1 MSITSREPLIERS
14 AAWPDVHAALV
25 GAQKSNRNAPA
36 YSRWVNRPVGRVF
49 AATAY
54 KLGLS
59 PNAISI
65 ISAACS
71 FTALVVLAMAQPTL
85 GTGLLVAALL
95 VLGYALDSA
104 DGQVARLAGGGSAR
118 GEWLDHMIDA
128 VKTSAFH
135 LAVLIMWFRNLGD
148 WPQWTLLI
156 PLAFALQSSVWFFGI
171 IVTDLL
177 LRVAGKK
184 AQTLAVDEGRQRL
197 WTSLVGI
204 PADYGVLC
212 VSMALLGWFDGWR
225 VLYALLALA
234 NVLILAVQLVRW
246 YRRF

>member
-1 MSITSREPLIERS
+1 MSIASREPLIERS
-14 AAWPDVHAALV
+14 AEWSDVHAALV

-54 KLGLS
+54 KWGLS

-71 FTALVVLAMAQPTL
+71 FTALIVLALATPSL
-85 GTGLLVAALL
+85 GSGLLVAALL

-104 DGQVARLAGGGSAR
+104 DGQVARLSGGGSAR
-118 GEWLDHMIDA
+118 GEWLDHMFDA

-148 WPQWTLLI
+148 WPEWTLLI
-156 PLAFALQSSVWFFGI
+156 PLVFALQSSVWFFGL
-171 IVTDLL
+171 IVTELL
-177 LRVAGKK
+177 LRAGGRKPV
-184 AQTLAVDEGRQRL
+184 LAIDEGPQRR
-197 WTSLVGI
+197 WTSLAGI

-212 VSMALLGWFDGWR
+212 ISMALLGWFDGWR

-246 YRRF
+246 YRRL

>member
-1 MSITSREPLIERS
+1 
-14 AAWPDVHAALV
+14 
-25 GAQKSNRNAPA
+25 
-36 YSRWVNRPVGRVF
+36 
-49 AATAY
+49 
-54 KLGLS
+54 
-59 PNAISI
+59 
-65 ISAACS
+65 
-71 FTALVVLAMAQPTL
+71 
-85 GTGLLVAALL
+85 
-95 VLGYALDSA
+95 
-104 DGQVARLAGGGSAR
+104 
-118 GEWLDHMIDA
+118 MIDA